1 MKDFYMNLPT
11 LRFRPGTI
19 DAVVYRHVVTEN
31 EYRIPKSLDPD
42 GLILDVGAHIG
53 CFSSLCWSAGAR
65 RIEALEADPANA
77 ALARENLASTTVSV
91 IEKAVWRS
99 DRTDD
104 VLCHSGYPVMR
115 PDGPDPVG
123 INTGGGHVFASEGLP
138 VDAISLDALIG
149 EREVAL
155 LKLDCEGSEFPIL
168 LTSRRLAQ
176 VRRIVGEYH
185 IRRQV
190 PPAITVEGVEHFTPG
205 VLVDH
210 LTCQHFRVEICPHP
224 DPRFTAEV
232 GTFFA
237 DNLAYAGAPPL
248 QR

>member
-1 MKDFYMNLPT
+1 MENPLMKTTT

-31 EYRIPKSLDPD
+31 EYRIPDQLDPD

-53 CFSSLCWSAGAR
+53 CFSTLCWSAGAR
-65 RIEALEADPANA
+65 RIEAFEADPANA

-99 DRTDD
+99 DRTDE
-104 VLCHSGYPVMR
+104 VLRHSGYPAMR
-115 PDGPDPVG
+115 PDGPDPVA

-138 VDAISLDALIG
+138 VAAVSLDALIG
-149 EREVAL
+149 ERQVAL

-185 IRRQV
+185 IRYQV
-190 PPAITVEGVEHFTPG
+190 PPALALEGVEHFTPG

-210 LTCQHFRVEICPHP
+210 LARQHFRVEICPHP
-224 DPRFTAEV
+224 DPRFSAEV

-237 DNLAYAGAPPL
+237 DNLSDAGVTPL
-248 QR
+248 PR